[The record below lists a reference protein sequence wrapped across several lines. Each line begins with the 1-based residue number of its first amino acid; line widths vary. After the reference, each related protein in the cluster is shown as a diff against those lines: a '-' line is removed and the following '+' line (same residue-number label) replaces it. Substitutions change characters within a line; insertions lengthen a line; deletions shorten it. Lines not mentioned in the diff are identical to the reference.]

1 MSYYE
6 NNFFEENMENFNNL
20 EEGYDNAD
28 NFYYLTEN
36 EQSVAGLGLNDNIYE
51 EDNYVEHM
59 ENQRQV
65 QVAAEQSGLTGPN
78 VQVPIIPVSKVV
90 KSKKSKKS
98 AMNWLYVLVIILVIS
113 LIAYYLIDSKIIKLP
128 SFGSSTSTSSPTS
141 STFRATLGST
151 FMSLH

>member
-6 NNFFEENMENFNNL
+6 NNFIEQNMENFNNL

-36 EQSVAGLGLNDNIYE
+36 EQNVTGLGLNDNIYE

-59 ENQRQV
+59 DNQRQD
-65 QVAAEQSGLTGPN
+65 QVLTQQPSSVGLTGGNNPSLTK
-78 VQVPIIPVSKVV
+78 P
-90 KSKKSKKS
+90 KKSKKS
-98 AMNWLYVLVIILVIS
+98 EINWLYVLVVILVIS

-128 SFGSSTSTSSPTS
+128 SFGSTTLATSTTSSP
-141 STFRATLGST
+141 FRNTLGST